1 MVEVTHTREQRLR
14 HVQNYIL
21 RMPNLST
28 TVTKVLEICNN
39 PKASPNDLNRVIS
52 LDPVL
57 TGKVLT
63 LINSAYYGLPKR
75 VTSLTRAII
84 MLGLNTVRNLALST
98 AVLETFGRKE
108 SFPALS
114 MEAFWAHSLCVG
126 VAAKALAVTKGVS
139 VTEREEYFVA
149 GLLHDLGKIPL
160 NFCFPKE
167 YLQVLDLT
175 RTDKHTLY
183 QSENEI
189 LDVDH
194 CAVGE
199 MIAGKWHLGESMN
212 DSLSHHHNPEEASD
226 KNRDLI
232 AVVALANAFADT
244 FETGFGEAP
253 FPEDPLVND
262 LLDQVGVNWHA
273 LSGLGETVVNEI
285 EKAKVFL
292 QFTQKG

>member
-14 HVQNYIL
+14 QVQNYIL
-21 RMPNLST
+21 QMPNLSI

-98 AVLETFGRKE
+98 AVLETFGKKE
-108 SFPALS
+108 AFPALS

-126 VAAKALAVTKGVS
+126 VAAKALAASIGVP

-167 YLQVLDLT
+167 YVQVLDLT
-175 RTDKHTLY
+175 KTDRHTLY
-183 QSENEI
+183 QSENSI

-194 CAVGE
+194 CTVGK
-199 MIAGKWHLGESMN
+199 MIGNKWNLGESMN
-212 DSLSHHHNPEEASD
+212 DSLSHHHNLEEASD
-226 KNRDLI
+226 KNRDLV
-232 AVVALANAFADT
+232 AVVALANAFANI
-244 FETGFGEAP
+244 FQTGLGQAP
-253 FPEDPLVND
+253 FPEDPGLND
-262 LLDQVGVNWHA
+262 LLDRVGGSWHT
-273 LSGLGETVVNEI
+273 LSGLGETMANEI

-292 QFTQKG
+292 QFTQRG

>member
-1 MVEVTHTREQRLR
+1 MVEATQTREQRLK

-28 TVTKVLEICNN
+28 TVTKVFEICND

-98 AVLETFGRKE
+98 AVLEAFGRKE

-126 VAAKALAVTKGVS
+126 VAAKALAAAKGVP

-160 NFCFPKE
+160 NACFPKE
-167 YLQVLDLT
+167 YVQVLELT
-175 RTDKHTLY
+175 RTDELALY
-183 QSENEI
+183 QSETAI
-189 LDVDH
+189 LDLDH
-194 CAVGE
+194 CTVGG
-199 MIAGKWHLGESMN
+199 MIADKWNLGESMH
-212 DSLSHHHNPEEASD
+212 DSLCHHHDLEEASD
-226 KNRDLI
+226 KNRDLV
-232 AVVALANAFADT
+232 AVVALANAFANI
-244 FETGFGEAP
+244 FETGLVQEP
-253 FPEDPLVND
+253 FPEDRVLTD
-262 LLDQVGVNWHA
+262 LLDRVGANWYT
-273 LSGLGETVVNEI
+273 LSRLGETVLQEI

-292 QFTQKG
+292 QFTRKG